1 MPAVISD
8 TTALNYL
15 GRIGQFELLRRQF
28 QHVLIPPAVLAEL
41 KARPDL
47 PGLKSAQQALAD
59 GWLELRSPQN
69 WNVVEALRATLG
81 AGESQAI
88 ALAQEL
94 PASLLLMDEAA
105 GREVAE
111 RLHLNLIGTTG
122 ILLRARKDGVIPRLK
137 PVLDELLQLHGFRLS
152 RKIYNDALRE
162 AGEAE

>member
-41 KARPDL
+41 KARPNL

-59 GWLELRSPQN
+59 DWLELRSPQN

-81 AGESQAI
+81 VGDDVR
-88 ALAQEL
+88 
-94 PASLLLMDEAA
+94 SL
-105 GREVAE
+105 
-111 RLHLNLIGTTG
+111 
-122 ILLRARKDGVIPRLK
+122 
-137 PVLDELLQLHGFRLS
+137 
-152 RKIYNDALRE
+152 
-162 AGEAE
+162 

>member
-1 MPAVISD
+1 MPVVISD

-15 GRIGQFELLRRQF
+15 GRIGQFELLRLQF

-47 PGLKSAQQALAD
+47 PGVKCVQQARAD

-69 WNVVEALRATLG
+69 QKVVETLRETLG
-81 AGESQAI
+81 AGESEAI

-105 GREVAE
+105 GRDVAE

-122 ILLRARKDGVIPRLK
+122 ILLRARKSGVIPRLK
-137 PVLDELLQLHGFRLS
+137 PVLDELVQQHGFRLS
-152 RKIYNDALRE
+152 EKIYRDALRE
-162 AGEAE
+162 AGELR